1 VDLRDYLSIVSARRW
16 LILTIFTIAIV
27 TVFLGTR
34 LMTKTYA
41 ATATVRVQPQSAL
54 SNDPVRA
61 DDVTYLAQLQ
71 NTYAKL
77 ATDRTFKSDLQ
88 NRLGLHHKPAV
99 EVVTKPNT
107 ELMQIRGLDRSP
119 RVASRVAN
127 VAAALLIERVQRF
140 AEQSLQNAEQIFQ
153 RSAATLRAQIADE
166 RHRYNQ
172 LLASGASESSPQAL
186 ALSTDIQL
194 KHTTL
199 IDQQR
204 QLDNNRLAAQ
214 ARANTVQLVEGAVVP
229 TSPASPSMKVNLL
242 LGAIVGLIGAIGLAF
257 LAERLKPRLYFAD
270 HIEHIAGLP
279 ILGSIPIAVNRNTLF
294 PTKLK
299 GIFNT
304 GSPAEEAFRTLRMNM
319 LALNSERPL
328 ERVLV
333 TSAAP
338 NEGKSTIAANL
349 GASLAHGGKKVIIV
363 DGDLRIPTLH
373 QILGV
378 SNEIGLTSVLN
389 GSASLDEAIRATS
402 VENLF
407 LLPSGPHKDNPAE
420 LLASQPMVDLLDKLA
435 LRFEVT
441 LIDSPAMLGL
451 SDTLALAQESSS
463 VLLVTRKSKTRRD
476 QFQAAQKSL
485 HSVKVAPVGIVV
497 NGSATPGSYYHYYRG
512 DRRRHE

>member
-1 VDLRDYLSIVSARRW
+1 VDLRDYLSILRARRW
-16 LILTIFTIAIV
+16 LILVVLTIAIGA
-27 TVFLGTR
+27 VFVGTR

-77 ATDRTFKSDLQ
+77 ATDRTFKSALK
-88 NRLGLHHKPAV
+88 NRLGLHRKPTV

-107 ELMQIRGLDRSP
+107 ELMQIRGLDRDP
-119 RVASRVAN
+119 YVATRVAN
-127 VAAALLIERVQRF
+127 TAAALLIERVQRF
-140 AEQSLQNAEQIFQ
+140 AEQGLRSAEEIFLK
-153 RSAATLRAQIADE
+153 SAATLRTQIADA

-172 LLASGASESSPQAL
+172 LLAAGVSETSPQAL

-194 KHTTL
+194 KGATL

-214 ARANTVQLVEGAVVP
+214 ARANAVQVVEQAAVP
-229 TSPASPSMKVNLL
+229 TSPASPNMKVNLL
-242 LGAIVGLIGAIGLAF
+242 LAALVGLIGAIGLAF
-257 LAERLKPRLYFAD
+257 LAERLQPRLYFAD

-279 ILGSIPIAVNRNTLF
+279 VLGAIPIAMRRNGFF
-294 PTKLK
+294 PKKLK
-299 GIFNT
+299 GVFNT

-319 LALNSERPL
+319 LAIDSQRPL
-328 ERVLV
+328 EKVLV

-338 NEGKSTIAANL
+338 NEGKSTVAANL
-349 GASLAHGGKKVIIV
+349 GASLAHGGQKVIVV

-373 QILGV
+373 QILEV
-378 SNEIGLTSVLN
+378 SNKIGITSVLD
-389 GSASLDEAIRATS
+389 GSATLDDAIRSTS

-407 LLPSGPHKDNPAE
+407 LLPSGPPTDNPAE
-420 LLASQPMVDLLDKLA
+420 LLASERMAELLNELSS
-435 LRFEVT
+435 RFDVT
-441 LIDSPAMLGL
+441 VIDSPAMLGL
-451 SDTLALAQESSS
+451 SDTLALAQEASG

-476 QFQAAQKSL
+476 EFQAAQKSL
-485 HSVKVAPVGIVV
+485 NSVNVQPVGIVV
-497 NGSATPGSYYHYYRG
+497 NGSVSPGSYYHYYRG
-512 DRRRHE
+512 DRRRRE

>member
-1 VDLRDYLSIVSARRW
+1 LDLRDYLSIVSARRW
-16 LILTIFTIAIV
+16 LILAILTIAIG

-41 ATATVRVQPQSAL
+41 ASATVRVQPQSAL

-77 ATDRTFKSDLQ
+77 ASDRTFNSDLMS
-88 NRLGLHHKPAV
+88 RLGLHRKPTV

-107 ELMQIRGLDRSP
+107 ELMQVRGLDRNP
-119 RVASRVAN
+119 YVASRIAN
-127 VAAALLIERVQRF
+127 AAAALLIERVQRF
-140 AEQSLQNAEQIFQ
+140 AEQSLQSAEDIFQ
-153 RSAATLRAQIADE
+153 KSATTLRAQIADE

-172 LLASGASESSPQAL
+172 LLATGVSESSSQAL

-214 ARANTVQLVEGAVVP
+214 ARANTVQIVEGAIAP
-229 TSPASPSMKVNLL
+229 TNPASPNMKVNLL

-257 LAERLKPRLYFAD
+257 LAERLQPRLYFAD

-279 ILGSIPIAVNRNTLF
+279 ILGSIPIAMKGNAVF
-294 PTKLK
+294 PKKLK

-319 LALNSERPL
+319 LAIDSERPL

-373 QILGV
+373 RILEV
-378 SNEIGLTSVLN
+378 SNRIGLSSVLN
-389 GSASLDEAIRATS
+389 ESATLDQAIRSTS
-402 VENLF
+402 VQNLF
-407 LLPSGPHKDNPAE
+407 VLPSGPHNDNPAE
-420 LLASQPMVDLLDKLA
+420 LLASERMAELLDELA
-435 LRFEVT
+435 SRFDVT

-451 SDTLALAQESSS
+451 SDTLALAQEATG
-463 VLLVTRKSKTRRD
+463 VLLVTRKAKTRRD

-485 HSVKVAPVGIVV
+485 HSVKVQPVGIVV
-497 NGSATPGSYYHYYRG
+497 NGSATPSSYYHYYRG